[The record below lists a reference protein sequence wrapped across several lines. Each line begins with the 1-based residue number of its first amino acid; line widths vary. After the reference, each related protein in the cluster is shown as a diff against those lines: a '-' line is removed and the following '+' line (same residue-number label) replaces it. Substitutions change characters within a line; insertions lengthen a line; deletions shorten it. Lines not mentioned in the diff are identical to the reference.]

1 MRIGRASRVTR
12 VPANAPAV
20 TSNSGTR
27 GRRSRARLLG
37 AEDEAGVPHPD
48 HVAIVELPGLHRV
61 AVDGGAVGGAEV
73 RQRGRLTVPAD
84 LQVPARHT
92 GVGQP
97 ERGVLPAADHV
108 GALGEVV
115 GAPGAVVEREG
126 GGALL
131 VAVAL
136 LPVTRLPV
144 ARLAVPRLAVAL
156 LVARVVAL
164 VVLLPVARLA
174 VPRLAVALVVAR
186 LAVAG

>member
-1 MRIGRASRVTR
+1 
-12 VPANAPAV
+12 
-20 TSNSGTR
+20 
-27 GRRSRARLLG
+27 
-37 AEDEAGVPHPD
+37 
-48 HVAIVELPGLHRV
+48 VAIVELPGLHRV

-115 GAPGAVVEREG
+115 GAPGAVVERER

-136 LPVTRLPV
+136 RP
-144 ARLAVPRLAVAL
+144 
-156 LVARVVAL
+156 

-174 VPRLAVALVVAR
+174 VPRLPVALVVAG
-186 LAVAG
+186 LAVAGLRVGLLVVAALLAVARLPVTGL